1 MFRIMRTPRAARET
15 SKYFDISPKTLPST
29 VLPRRSTRASLARFA
44 HTATGAENG
53 PSELTREPTPDIED
67 AVATAAPRKRKRTET
82 LTQSTPRR
90 PTRTVKTEVKHELK
104 AEIETDIKSEIKT
117 ETKTEHDSNNE
128 EEPKPRPR
136 GRVRKPARTVT
147 DPLTGATT
155 IEPPTDWEEI
165 YNLVKE
171 MRLTGPAANAA
182 VDTMGCERLAQPHAS
197 ARDRRFHTL
206 VALMLS
212 SQTKDTVTA
221 EAMRRLYTELPP
233 HAPGAPPGLNLENML
248 AVDPVVLNELIGK
261 VGFHNNKTKSV
272 RPPSPHP
279 RFPPHRN

>member
-15 SKYFDISPKTLPST
+15 SKYFDTSPKTVLST
-29 VLPRRSTRASLARFA
+29 VLPRRSTRASLARSA
-44 HTATGAENG
+44 HNATGTESG
-53 PSELTREPTPDIED
+53 PSELKREPTPDIED
-67 AVATAAPRKRKRTET
+67 AVATAATRKRKRTET
-82 LTQSTPRR
+82 ITQSTPRR
-90 PTRTVKTEVKHELK
+90 PTRTIKTEVKHELK
-104 AEIETDIKSEIKT
+104 TEIETEIKSEI
-117 ETKTEHDSNNE
+117 KTEHDSNNE
-128 EEPKPRPR
+128 DEPKPRPR

-147 DPLTGATT
+147 DPITGATT
-155 IEPPTDWEEI
+155 VEPPTDWEEM

-182 VDTMGCERLAQPHAS
+182 VDTMGCERLAQSHAS

-221 EAMRRLYTELPP
+221 EAMRRLYTEMPP

-248 AVDPVVLNELIGK
+248 AVDPALLNELIGK
-261 VGFHNNKTKSV
+261 VGFHNNKTKSALP
-272 RPPSPHP
+272 PPSPPHYLP
-279 RFPPHRN
+279 RY